1 MKFSSNCRFFLL
13 FVLLVSALSGRAQ
26 DMQIDTRLGYNYLDK
41 FEFTDEWQYLST
53 DMYLFNAGKFS
64 RVLNE
69 LEQGTTKARRR
80 DYINLESLFIS
91 AQLKNA
97 KLFGQEPV
105 VYPLYNF
112 SVGTS
117 KEGFTTTT
125 SDNIEA
131 IRIIDKLPLAADERN
146 IDALVEAKL
155 FTSDS
160 RALFFNVIATQLT
173 NISKQVSLQ
182 AAMLALV
189 GEFGNL
195 IRNAAQRK
203 EYKFS
208 STIRLYE
215 GQNFDTRLHSVRVYI
230 FVPDFAK
237 LPALRTARLTELLT
251 NSPQGFERAKLEAA
265 LNYKDY
271 PVLVVAN
278 YKSLYRMD
286 ALTGSEITSETIE
299 KRRLRIENA
308 YTTGLVND
316 DAYKQEKFFIEFLRS
331 FADLKQKL
339 NNYQLNYK
347 NNSPEAN
354 AKTLFAVIQEYK
366 RLKTL
371 AALRDQEFSRNSTY
385 QRIFKN
391 EYESILAN
399 ADGYMES
406 DHNLKNG
413 KELVSTLLVLDKEQT
428 KPYTAAQREFYLN
441 RLYSVELPSHDY
453 LTSTLEGE
461 GIARHLSRLETAQYT
476 DFFAKEVVR
485 LREAAP
491 NEENVSFRNS
501 LLEKASTTKCRTCRD
516 QVQQAA
522 RQFNQRLEEQQ
533 LQQERS
539 KLLDLNQQV
548 EQKIIAFLKRDDCLE
563 NAFKTQTPTEG
574 TLPDYMQRLYEKK
587 TELRKLITE
596 LDNLHKE
603 APKELKLS
611 TVREHNLRLAGRLK
625 LLDQGYADICAAE
638 KSLCGCE

>member
-1 MKFSSNCRFFLL
+1 
-13 FVLLVSALSGRAQ
+13 
-26 DMQIDTRLGYNYLDK
+26 MQIDTRLGYNYLDK

-53 DMYLFNAGKFS
+53 DMYLFNPSKFS
-64 RVLNE
+64 RVINE

-112 SVGTS
+112 SIDNS
-117 KEGFTTTT
+117 KQGYTTTT
-125 SDNIEA
+125 SDNIDA

-160 RALFFNVIATQLT
+160 RELFFHLIANQLT

-182 AAMLALV
+182 AAMLSLV

-195 IRNAAQRK
+195 IRNSAQRK

-215 GQNFDTRLHSVRVYI
+215 GQNFDTRLHSVRVYV
-230 FVPDFAK
+230 FVPSFAK
-237 LPALRTARLTELLT
+237 IPALRTARLTELLSS
-251 NSPQGFERAKLEAA
+251 SPQGFERAKLEAA
-265 LNYKDY
+265 LAYKDY

-299 KRRLRIENA
+299 RRRVRIENA
-308 YTTGLVND
+308 YGAGLVND

-339 NNYQLNYK
+339 NSYQLNYK

-366 RLKTL
+366 RLKTM
-371 AALRDQEFSRNSTY
+371 ASLRDQEFSRNSTY

-413 KELVSTLLVLDKEQT
+413 KELVNTLLVLDREQT
-428 KPYTAAQREFYLN
+428 KPYTQPQREFYLS
-441 RLYSVELPSHDY
+441 RLYSVELPSKDY

-461 GIARHLSRLETAQYT
+461 GISRHLNRLETAQYT
-476 DFFAKEVVR
+476 DLFARDVVR
-485 LREAAP
+485 LRDAP
-491 NEENVSFRNS
+491 PTEENVSFRNS
-501 LLEKASTTKCRTCRD
+501 VLEKASTTKCRSCRD
-516 QVQQAA
+516 EVQQAA

-533 LQQERS
+533 LQQERV
-539 KLLDLNQQV
+539 KLQELNQQV
-548 EQKIIAFLKRDDCLE
+548 EQKIFAYLKRDDCLDTI
-563 NAFKTQTPTEG
+563 FKTQYPADA
-574 TLPDYMQRLYEKK
+574 LPDFIQRLYEKK
-587 TELRKLITE
+587 VELRKQVTE
-596 LDNLHKE
+596 LDNLYK
-603 APKELKLS
+603 APPKELKLS
-611 TVREHNLRLAGRLK
+611 LLKEHNQRLAVRLK
-625 LLDQGYADICAAE
+625 LLDQGYADICTAE
-638 KSLCGCE
+638 KTLCGCD